1 MARPPIKDPRRIPLI
16 GCDDHLPPVASER
29 LTAPAVRMR
38 FAELPDWL
46 PEFRGDGLVLPE
58 HAPSDASVLI
68 GLVSRAD
75 GLGVLLTQRAMHL
88 NKHAG
93 QISFPGGR
101 REATD
106 PDVIA
111 TALREAH
118 EEIGLEPTRVEV
130 LGAMPTYTTVTH
142 FMVTPVIGIV
152 DPPTAYQPD
161 PNEVDDIF
169 EIPLRFLMA
178 PANHQRRRLE
188 WEGQTRDILSMPW
201 QDPQTQTERFVW
213 GATAAMLRNLYRLL
227 AA

>member
-1 MARPPIKDPRRIPLI
+1 MARAPIKDPRRIPLM
-16 GCDDHLPPVASER
+16 GCDDHLPPISPER
-29 LTAPAVRMR
+29 LTASGLRSR
-38 FAELPDWL
+38 FAALPEWL
-46 PEFRGDGLVLPE
+46 PEFRGDGLLLPE
-58 HAPSDASVLI
+58 HRPSAASVLI
-68 GLVSRAD
+68 GLVSRDD
-75 GLGVLLTQRAMHL
+75 GLRVLLTQRAMHL

-101 REATD
+101 YEVTD
-106 PDVIA
+106 RDEIA

-118 EEIGLEPTRVEV
+118 EEIGLEPKRVEV
-130 LGAMPTYTTVTH
+130 LGALPTYTTVTH

-152 DPPTAYQPD
+152 DPPAAFQPD
-161 PNEVDDIF
+161 PNEVDEIF
-169 EIPLRFLMA
+169 EIPLGFLMS

-201 QDPQTQTERFVW
+201 QDPQAQTERFVW